1 MDSAYRRQKV
11 NALEIDYPEYVQEQQ
26 GFFVIRCQMMNLE
39 LSKIAKAGV
48 NLSELMQSFK
58 NFNKLRS
65 EIEQDTMFKGF
76 KTLVIDIENT
86 LVAQLD
92 IKTKQELDHLS
103 EQQNFL

>member
-1 MDSAYRRQKV
+1 MSNDEPGAEQDS
-11 NALEIDYPEYVQEQQ
+11 E
-26 GFFVIRCQMMNLE
+26 
-39 LSKIAKAGV
+39 AGI